1 MALCGIGGKVA
12 LVTGAARR
20 RSIGRATA
28 LRLAR
33 EGADVA
39 CLDIARPYADFPGYG
54 VASGD
59 ELSEVVQEIEAL
71 GRRALA
77 VRADVSSWNE
87 VHAAVASVHEAL
99 GGLDI
104 VCNVAGGA
112 GPGMG
117 LGPLLQIGEGEWD
130 RVLDVNL
137 KGTWMVARAAAER
150 MVGAGRGGRI
160 VNVSSQAGKRGFAM
174 LGAYCAAKAGVIL
187 LTQVLAQE
195 LGPAGIT
202 VNAVCPGTVDTDLL
216 NKDRQFEAM
225 IGAIEGDV
233 TRWIAREIPLGRLET
248 ADEVA
253 AAIAF
258 LCSDDAGYITGEALN
273 VSGGQTMV

>member
-1 MALCGIGGKVA
+1 MALTGIAGKVA

-20 RSIGRATA
+20 RGIGRATA
-28 LRLAR
+28 LRLAA

-39 CLDIARPYADFPGYG
+39 CLDIARPYSDFPDYG
-54 VASGD
+54 VAAAD
-59 ELSEVVQEIEAL
+59 ELDEVVHEIEAR

-77 VRADVSSWNE
+77 LRADVSSSEE
-87 VHAAVASVHEAL
+87 VTAAVARAHEVL
-99 GGLDI
+99 GTIDL

-112 GPGMG
+112 GLGMG
-117 LGPLLQIGEGEWD
+117 MGPLLQIEEREWD
-130 RVLDVNL
+130 RVIDVNL
-137 KGTWMVARAAAER
+137 KGTWLVSRTCAER
-150 MVGAGRGGRI
+150 MLAAGRPGRI
-160 VNVSSQAGKRGFAM
+160 VNVSSQAGKRGFPL
-174 LGAYCAAKAGVIL
+174 LGAYCAAKAGVVL
-187 LTQVLAQE
+187 LTQVMAQE

-216 NKDRQFEAM
+216 NKDGQFELM
-225 IGAIEGDV
+225 VGALEGSLE
-233 TRWIAREIPLGRLET
+233 RWIGREIPLGRLQT
-248 ADEVA
+248 ADDVA

>member
-1 MALCGIGGKVA
+1 MALTGITGKVA

-39 CLDIARPYADFPGYG
+39 CLDIARPYTEFPTHG
-54 VASGD
+54 VAGAD
-59 ELSEVVQEIEAL
+59 ELDEVVREIESL

-87 VHAAVASVHEAL
+87 VHAAVARVCDRL
-99 GGLDI
+99 GGIDVL
-104 VCNVAGGA
+104 CNVAGGA

-117 LGPLLQIGEGEWD
+117 LGPLLQIGEAEWD
-130 RVLDVNL
+130 RVVDVNL
-137 KGTWMVARAAAER
+137 KGTWIVARACAER
-150 MVGAGRGGRI
+150 MLAAGRGGRI
-160 VNVSSQAGKRGFAM
+160 VNVSSQAGKRGFPM
-174 LGAYCAAKAGVIL
+174 LGVYCAAKAGVIL

-195 LGPAGIT
+195 LGSAGIT

-216 NKDRQFEAM
+216 NKDRGFEHMVGAM
-225 IGAIEGDV
+225 EGGFE
-233 TRWIAREIPLGRLET
+233 RWVAREIPLGRLQT
-248 ADEVA
+248 AEEVA
-253 AAIAF
+253 SAIAF
-258 LCSDDAGYITGEALN
+258 LCSDDAGYVTGEALN